1 MASFADKLNNKTN
14 ESTTITY
21 KCDKCGECK
30 NKFFIHL
37 DMNGNNKYICSY
49 LCSKDMHI
57 TYGKDYWDKLVNI
70 EDFQHLTPLIY
81 RRNYKPNFEI
91 EYDMLNPDRND
102 TFREL
107 EEEDRRIEELEKE
120 YEMDYSSDGSSDYGY

>member
-37 DMNGNNKYICSY
+37 DMNGNNKYIC
-49 LCSKDMHI
+49 
-57 TYGKDYWDKLVNI
+57 
-70 EDFQHLTPLIY
+70 
-81 RRNYKPNFEI
+81 
-91 EYDMLNPDRND
+91 
-102 TFREL
+102 
-107 EEEDRRIEELEKE
+107 
-120 YEMDYSSDGSSDYGY
+120 